1 MPQFFLNKR
10 LILLLVSIIFLVAL
24 IGYSLKEDRQLTW
37 PEQFVK
43 DSTGLFQT
51 VFHKPAQYVAGF
63 FENVG
68 DLKNTYEENKLLKSK
83 IDEHMKIETE
93 LQALRRDNEKLREEL
108 GAQESLREY
117 NPIPAALIA
126 RNPDPGR
133 WFDLITID
141 KGSQHGVEKD
151 MAVITN
157 KGLIGKVKS
166 TSKFN
171 STVQLLS
178 SPDRKNRIAA
188 EIQGKDGQPNIF
200 GLIEGY
206 DEKKKALLLKKIESD
221 VKIEKGQKVVTS
233 GSSGIFPEGLV
244 IGEVLEV
251 EPDSYGLSQMAYI
264 KPEADLY
271 DIDRVFVTDRVKET
285 IDITNMDPEEEEES

>member
-43 DSTGLFQT
+43 DTTGLFQT

-68 DLKNTYEENKLLKSK
+68 DLKNTYDENKLLKSK
-83 IDEHMKIETE
+83 LDEHMKIETE
-93 LQALRRDNEKLREEL
+93 VQELKRDNEKLRAEL
-108 GAQESLREY
+108 GAESLREY
-117 NPIPAALIA
+117 NPIVATLIA

-141 KGSQHGVEKD
+141 KGSQHGIQKD
-151 MAVITN
+151 MAVITD
-157 KGLIGKVKS
+157 KGLIGKVKN

-188 EIQGKDGQPNIF
+188 EIQGEGGQPNIF

-221 VKIEKGQKVVTS
+221 VPIEKGQKVVTS
-233 GSSGIFPEGLV
+233 GSSGIFPAGLV
-244 IGEVLEV
+244 IGEVMEV

-271 DIDRVFVTDRVKET
+271 DIDRVFVTERVKET
-285 IDITNMDPEEEEES
+285 IDIDNMDPEEEEE

>member
-83 IDEHMKIETE
+83 LDEHMKIETE
-93 LQALRRDNEKLREEL
+93 VQELKRDNEKLRAEL
-108 GAQESLREY
+108 GAESLREY
-117 NPIPAALIA
+117 NPIVATLIA

-133 WFDLITID
+133 WFDLITLD
-141 KGSQHGVEKD
+141 KGSQHGIQKD
-151 MAVITN
+151 MAVITD
-157 KGLIGKVKS
+157 KGLIGKVKN

-188 EIQGKDGQPNIF
+188 EIQGKEGQPNIF

-221 VKIEKGQKVVTS
+221 VPIEKGQKVVTS
-233 GSSGIFPEGLV
+233 GSSGIFPAGLV
-244 IGEVLEV
+244 IGEVMEV

-271 DIDRVFVTDRVKET
+271 DIDRVFVTKRVKET
-285 IDITNMDPEEEEES
+285 IDIDNMDPEEEEE